1 MESQSTPRSNCA
13 PAASCPSSLVLLNTG
28 EGKGKSTAA
37 FGVVLRALAQGWLVC
52 VIQFLKSA
60 GWSTG
65 EEHICEQLGVTWIK
79 GGDGFTW
86 DATHPEDSRHYARA
100 AWTVAADVLAS
111 GAYQLVVLDEL
122 TLPLALRWLEA
133 GQVVDAIHARKADVN
148 VIITGRGAPQ
158 EIVDI
163 ADVVTEM
170 VKVRHPFDSGIL
182 ARAGI
187 DF

>member
-1 MESQSTPRSNCA
+1 
-13 PAASCPSSLVLLNTG
+13 
-28 EGKGKSTAA
+28 
-37 FGVVLRALAQGWLVC
+37 VC
-52 VIQFLKSA
+52 VIQFLKST

-65 EEHICEQLGVTWIK
+65 EEKICEQLGVTWVK

-86 DATHPEDSRHYARA
+86 DVDDLEDSRHYARA

-111 GAYQLVVLDEL
+111 GAYRLVVLDEL
-122 TLPLALRWLEA
+122 TLPLAFGWLEA
-133 GQVVDAIHARKADVN
+133 GQVVDAVRARNAGVN